1 MFVETNTIPVLRRY
15 FNSSLE
21 AHFSVSECKL
31 MFDSLIQ
38 KRLNWTKT
46 DLILNNNSRLSESD
60 LLYLRNATKRLLN
73 QEPFQ
78 YVIGETLFYDLLL
91 NCDSR
96 ALIPRPETEELVQWI
111 LEEQASISSILE
123 IGTGSGCIAL
133 ACKNL
138 LPWCKVTAIDVSP
151 EALQLAGENAVK
163 LSLEIELIES
173 DFLSE
178 KLPII
183 ENGNTFDCIV
193 SNPPYIPISE
203 SGNIAANVVDFEPSI
218 ALFVPEDNPLLFYH
232 AIVDKSMYL
241 LNNDGF
247 LFFEIH
253 ELYSSE
259 VLSLLEKKGFINIE
273 LRKDLQG
280 KPRMV
285 KAKKPTFIS

>member
-15 FNSSLE
+15 FYSSLE
-21 AHFSVSECKL
+21 SHFSVSECKL

-46 DLILNNNSRLSESD
+46 DLILNKNNGLSESD
-60 LLYLRNATKRLLN
+60 LLFLRNATKRLLN

-78 YVIGETLFYDLLL
+78 YIIGETLFYDLLL

-133 ACKNL
+133 ACKNK
-138 LPWCKVTAIDVSP
+138 LPTCKVSAIDVSP
-151 EALQLAGENAVK
+151 EALKLAGENAEK

-178 KLPII
+178 DLSFI
-183 ENGNTFDCIV
+183 ENGRAFDCIV

-203 SGNIAANVVDFEPSI
+203 LGNIAANVLDFEPSI
-218 ALFVPEDNPLLFYH
+218 ALFVPKDNPLLFYK

-241 LNNDGF
+241 LSNDGF
-247 LFFEIH
+247 LYFEIH

-259 VLSLLEKKGFINIE
+259 VRSLLEKKGFINIE

>member
-21 AHFSVSECKL
+21 AHFSASECKL

-133 ACKNL
+133 ACKNQ
-138 LPWCKVTAIDVSP
+138 LPRCKVTAIDVSP

-178 KLPII
+178 DLSFI

-193 SNPPYIPISE
+193 SNPPYIPINE

-253 ELYSSE
+253 ELY
-259 VLSLLEKKGFINIE
+259 LEKKGFINIE

>member
-21 AHFSVSECKL
+21 AHFSASECKL

-78 YVIGETLFYDLLL
+78 YIIGETLFYDLLL
-91 NCDSR
+91 NCDLR

-133 ACKNL
+133 ACKNQ
-138 LPWCKVTAIDVSP
+138 LPRCKVTAIDVSP

-173 DFLSE
+173 NFLSKE
-178 KLPII
+178 LSFI

-203 SGNIAANVVDFEPSI
+203 LGNIAANVVDFEPSI
-218 ALFVPEDNPLLFYH
+218 ALFVPEDNPLLFYK

>member
-21 AHFSVSECKL
+21 ADFSVSECKL

-46 DLILNNNSRLSESD
+46 DLILNSNSRLSESD

-133 ACKNL
+133 AFKNQ
-138 LPWCKVTAIDVSP
+138 LPRCKVTAIDVSP

-178 KLPII
+178 DLSII

-193 SNPPYIPISE
+193 SNPPYIPINE
-203 SGNIAANVVDFEPSI
+203 SVNIAANVVDFEPSI

-241 LNNDGF
+241 LNNNGF

>member
-21 AHFSVSECKL
+21 AHFSASECKL

-91 NCDSR
+91 NCDLR

-133 ACKNL
+133 ACKNQ
-138 LPWCKVTAIDVSP
+138 LPRCKVTAIDVSP

-173 DFLSE
+173 NFLSKE
-178 KLPII
+178 LSFI

-203 SGNIAANVVDFEPSI
+203 LGNIAANVVDFEPSI
-218 ALFVPEDNPLLFYH
+218 ALFVPEDNPLLFYK

>member
-133 ACKNL
+133 ACKNV
-138 LPWCKVTAIDVSP
+138 LPMCKVTAIDVSS

-178 KLPII
+178 DLSFI

-193 SNPPYIPISE
+193 SNPPYIPINE
-203 SGNIAANVVDFEPSI
+203 SGNIAANVIDFEPSI

-253 ELYSSE
+253 ELYFSE

>member
-1 MFVETNTIPVLRRY
+1 MFVETNTIPDLRRY

-21 AHFSVSECKL
+21 AHYSASECKL

-46 DLILNNNSRLSESD
+46 DLILNSNSRLSESD

-111 LEEQASISSILE
+111 IEEQASISSILE
-123 IGTGSGCIAL
+123 VGTGSGCIAL
-133 ACKNL
+133 ACKNQ
-138 LPWCKVTAIDVSP
+138 LPRCKVTAIDVSP

-163 LSLEIELIES
+163 LSLEIKLIES

-178 KLPII
+178 DLSII

-193 SNPPYIPISE
+193 SNPPYIPINE

>member
-21 AHFSVSECKL
+21 AHFSASECKL

-133 ACKNL
+133 ACKNQL
-138 LPWCKVTAIDVSP
+138 SACKVTAIDVSP
-151 EALQLAGENAVK
+151 EALQLAGENAIK

-178 KLPII
+178 DLSFI

-193 SNPPYIPISE
+193 SNPPYIPINE

-253 ELYSSE
+253 ELYFSE

>member
-46 DLILNNNSRLSESD
+46 DLILNSNSRLSESD

-96 ALIPRPETEELVQWI
+96 ALIPRPETEELVHWI

-133 ACKNL
+133 ACKNQL
-138 LPWCKVTAIDVSP
+138 SACKVTAIDVSP

-178 KLPII
+178 DLSFI

-193 SNPPYIPISE
+193 SNPPYIPINE

-253 ELYSSE
+253 ELYFSE

>member
-21 AHFSVSECKL
+21 AHFSASECKL

-91 NCDSR
+91 NCDLR

-133 ACKNL
+133 ACKNQ
-138 LPWCKVTAIDVSP
+138 LPRCKVTAIDVSP

-178 KLPII
+178 DLSII

-193 SNPPYIPISE
+193 SNPPYIPINE
-203 SGNIAANVVDFEPSI
+203 LGNIPANVVGFEPSI

-241 LNNDGF
+241 LINDGF

-259 VLSLLEKKGFINIE
+259 VLSLLDKKGFINIE

>member
-1 MFVETNTIPVLRRY
+1 
-15 FNSSLE
+15 
-21 AHFSVSECKL
+21 
-31 MFDSLIQ
+31 
-38 KRLNWTKT
+38 
-46 DLILNNNSRLSESD
+46 
-60 LLYLRNATKRLLN
+60 LYLRNATKRLLN

-133 ACKNL
+133 ACKNQ
-138 LPWCKVTAIDVSP
+138 LPRCEVTAIDISP

-178 KLPII
+178 KLSFI

-193 SNPPYIPISE
+193 SNPPYIPINE

-218 ALFVPEDNPLLFYH
+218 ALFVPEHNPLLFYH

-259 VLSLLEKKGFINIE
+259 VRSLLEKKGFINIE

>member
-1 MFVETNTIPVLRRY
+1 
-15 FNSSLE
+15 
-21 AHFSVSECKL
+21 
-31 MFDSLIQ
+31 
-38 KRLNWTKT
+38 
-46 DLILNNNSRLSESD
+46 
-60 LLYLRNATKRLLN
+60 
-73 QEPFQ
+73 
-78 YVIGETLFYDLLL
+78 
-91 NCDSR
+91 
-96 ALIPRPETEELVQWI
+96 
-111 LEEQASISSILE
+111 LE

-133 ACKNL
+133 ACKNE
-138 LPWCKVTAIDVSP
+138 LPTCKVTAIDVSP
-151 EALQLAGENAVK
+151 EALQLAGENAEK

-178 KLPII
+178 DLSFI
-183 ENGNTFDCIV
+183 ENGRTFDCIV
-193 SNPPYIPISE
+193 SNPPYIPINE

-218 ALFVPEDNPLLFYH
+218 ALFVPEDNPLLFYNT
-232 AIVDKSMYL
+232 IVDKSMYL

>member
-1 MFVETNTIPVLRRY
+1 
-15 FNSSLE
+15 
-21 AHFSVSECKL
+21 
-31 MFDSLIQ
+31 
-38 KRLNWTKT
+38 
-46 DLILNNNSRLSESD
+46 
-60 LLYLRNATKRLLN
+60 
-73 QEPFQ
+73 
-78 YVIGETLFYDLLL
+78 
-91 NCDSR
+91 
-96 ALIPRPETEELVQWI
+96 LVQWI
-111 LEEQASISSILE
+111 IEEQASISSILE

-133 ACKNL
+133 ACKNQ
-138 LPWCKVTAIDVSP
+138 LPRCKVTAIDVSS

-163 LSLEIELIES
+163 LNLEIELIES

-178 KLPII
+178 DLSII
-183 ENGNTFDCIV
+183 ENGRTFDCIV
-193 SNPPYIPISE
+193 SNPPYIPINE

-218 ALFVPEDNPLLFYH
+218 ALFVPEDNPLLFYNT
-232 AIVDKSMYL
+232 IVDKSMHL

-259 VLSLLEKKGFINIE
+259 VLSLLEQKGFINIE

>member
-21 AHFSVSECKL
+21 AHFSASECKL

-46 DLILNNNSRLSESD
+46 DLILNSNSRLSESD
-60 LLYLRNATKRLLN
+60 LLYLRNASKRLLN

-133 ACKNL
+133 ACKNQ
-138 LPWCKVTAIDVSP
+138 LPRCKVTAIDISP

-193 SNPPYIPISE
+193 SNPPYIPINE
-203 SGNIAANVVDFEPSI
+203 SGNIAANVVDFEPSL

-241 LNNDGF
+241 LSNDGF

>member
-21 AHFSVSECKL
+21 SHFSVSECKL

-46 DLILNNNSRLSESD
+46 DLILNSNSLLSESD

-78 YVIGETLFYDLLL
+78 YIIGETLFYDLLL

-133 ACKNL
+133 ACKNQ
-138 LPWCKVTAIDVSP
+138 LPRCKVTAIDISP

-178 KLPII
+178 DLSII

-193 SNPPYIPISE
+193 SNPPYIPINE

>member
-21 AHFSVSECKL
+21 ADFSVSECKL

-133 ACKNL
+133 ACKNQ
-138 LPWCKVTAIDVSP
+138 LPRCKVTAIDISP

-178 KLPII
+178 DLSFI

-203 SGNIAANVVDFEPSI
+203 LVNIAANVLDFEPSI

-253 ELYSSE
+253 ELYFSE

>member
-1 MFVETNTIPVLRRY
+1 MFVETNTIPDLRRY

-21 AHFSVSECKL
+21 AHFSASECKL

-46 DLILNNNSRLSESD
+46 DLILNSNSRLSESD

-111 LEEQASISSILE
+111 IEEQASISSILE

-133 ACKNL
+133 ACKNV
-138 LPWCKVTAIDVSP
+138 LPACKVTAIDVSS

-163 LSLEIELIES
+163 LNLEIELIES

-178 KLPII
+178 DLSFI
-183 ENGNTFDCIV
+183 ENGRTFDCIV
-193 SNPPYIPISE
+193 SNPPYIPINE

-218 ALFVPEDNPLLFYH
+218 ALFVPEDNPLLFYN
-232 AIVDKSMYL
+232 AIVDKSMHL

>member
-21 AHFSVSECKL
+21 AHFSASECKL

-60 LLYLRNATKRLLN
+60 LLCLRNATKRLLN

-133 ACKNL
+133 ACKNQ
-138 LPWCKVTAIDVSP
+138 LPRCKVTAIDVSP
-151 EALQLAGENAVK
+151 EALQLAGENAAK

-173 DFLSE
+173 DFLSDD
-178 KLPII
+178 LTFIG
-183 ENGNTFDCIV
+183 NGSAFDCIV
-193 SNPPYIPISE
+193 SNPPYIPINE

-218 ALFVPEDNPLLFYH
+218 ALFVPEDNPLLFYN
-232 AIVDKSMYL
+232 AIVDKSMHL

-247 LFFEIH
+247 FFFEIH

-259 VLSLLEKKGFINIE
+259 VRSLLEKKGFINIE

>member
-21 AHFSVSECKL
+21 AHFSASECKL

-111 LEEQASISSILE
+111 LEGQASISSILE

-133 ACKNL
+133 ACKNQ
-138 LPWCKVTAIDVSP
+138 LPTSKVTAIDVSP
-151 EALQLAGENAVK
+151 EALQLAGENAAK
-163 LSLEIELIES
+163 HSLEIELIES

-178 KLPII
+178 DLSFI

-193 SNPPYIPISE
+193 SNPPYIPINE

>member
-21 AHFSVSECKL
+21 ADFSVSECKL

-133 ACKNL
+133 ACKNQL
-138 LPWCKVTAIDVSP
+138 SACKVTAIDVSP
-151 EALQLAGENAVK
+151 EALQLAGENAIK
-163 LSLEIELIES
+163 FSLEIELIES

-178 KLPII
+178 DLSFI

-203 SGNIAANVVDFEPSI
+203 LVNIAANVLDFEPSI

>member
-1 MFVETNTIPVLRRY
+1 MFVESNAIPVLRRY
-15 FNSSLE
+15 FYSALE
-21 AHFSVSECKL
+21 SHFSVSECKL

-46 DLILNNNSRLSESD
+46 DLILNSNSLLSESD

-73 QEPFQ
+73 HEPFQ
-78 YVIGETLFYDLLL
+78 YIIGETLFYDLLL

-111 LEEQASISSILE
+111 LEDQASITSILE

-133 ACKNL
+133 ACKNN
-138 LPWCKVTAIDVSP
+138 LPACKVTAIDVSP
-151 EALQLAGENAVK
+151 GALQLAGENAVK

-178 KLPII
+178 DLSFI
-183 ENGNTFDCIV
+183 ENGTTFDCIV

-203 SGNIAANVVDFEPSI
+203 LGNIAANVADFEPSI
-218 ALFVPEDNPLLFYH
+218 ALFVPEDNPLLFYKV
-232 AIVDKSMYL
+232 IVDKSMYL
-241 LNNDGF
+241 LSNDGF
-247 LFFEIH
+247 LFFEIN

-259 VLSLLEKKGFINIE
+259 VRSLLEKKGFINIE

>member
-46 DLILNNNSRLSESD
+46 DLILNSNSRLSESD

-111 LEEQASISSILE
+111 IEEQASISSILE
-123 IGTGSGCIAL
+123 VGTGSGCIAL
-133 ACKNL
+133 ACKNQ
-138 LPWCKVTAIDVSP
+138 LPRCKVTAIDVSP

-178 KLPII
+178 DLSFI
-183 ENGNTFDCIV
+183 ENGRTFDCIV

-203 SGNIAANVVDFEPSI
+203 LVNIAANVVDFEPSI
-218 ALFVPEDNPLLFYH
+218 ALFVPEDNPLLFYK

-253 ELYSSE
+253 ELYSSQ

-280 KPRMV
+280 KSRMV

>member
-21 AHFSVSECKL
+21 AHFSASECKL

-133 ACKNL
+133 ACKNQL
-138 LPWCKVTAIDVSP
+138 SACKVTAIDVSP
-151 EALQLAGENAVK
+151 EALQLAGENAIK

-178 KLPII
+178 DLSFI

-193 SNPPYIPISE
+193 SNPPYISINE

-218 ALFVPEDNPLLFYH
+218 ALFVPEDNPLLFYN
-232 AIVDKSMYL
+232 AIVDKSMHL

>member
-21 AHFSVSECKL
+21 ADFSVSECKL

-133 ACKNL
+133 ACKNQL
-138 LPWCKVTAIDVSP
+138 SACKVTAIDVSP
-151 EALQLAGENAVK
+151 EALQLAGENAIK
-163 LSLEIELIES
+163 FSLEIELIES
-173 DFLSE
+173 DFLSDD
-178 KLPII
+178 LSII
-183 ENGNTFDCIV
+183 ENGSAFDCIV

-253 ELYSSE
+253 ELYFSE

>member
-21 AHFSVSECKL
+21 AHFSASECKL

-91 NCDSR
+91 NCDPR

-133 ACKNL
+133 ACKNQ
-138 LPWCKVTAIDVSP
+138 LPRCKVTAIDVSP
-151 EALQLAGENAVK
+151 EALQLAGENAAK

-178 KLPII
+178 DLSFI
-183 ENGNTFDCIV
+183 ENGSTFDCIV
-193 SNPPYIPISE
+193 SNPPYIPINE

-218 ALFVPEDNPLLFYH
+218 ALFVPEDNPLLFYN

>member
-21 AHFSVSECKL
+21 SHFSVSECKL

-46 DLILNNNSRLSESD
+46 DLILNSNSLLSESD

-78 YVIGETLFYDLLL
+78 YIIGETLFYDLLL

-133 ACKNL
+133 ACKNQ
-138 LPWCKVTAIDVSP
+138 LPRCKVTAIDISP

-178 KLPII
+178 KLSFI

-203 SGNIAANVVDFEPSI
+203 SGNIAANVLDFEPSI

-259 VLSLLEKKGFINIE
+259 VLSLLDKKGFINIE